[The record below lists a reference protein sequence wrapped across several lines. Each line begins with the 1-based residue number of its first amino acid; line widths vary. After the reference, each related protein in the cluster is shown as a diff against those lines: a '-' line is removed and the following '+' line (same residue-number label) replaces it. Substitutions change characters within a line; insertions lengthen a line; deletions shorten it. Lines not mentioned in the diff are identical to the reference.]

1 VWGFAAGTVQ
11 RRVSGAWLQMH
22 VDPSLASR
30 RLLATAA
37 SGARVWAVYDDGRI
51 VLGRLALSTG

>member
-1 VWGFAAGTVQ
+1 MK
-11 RRVSGAWLQMH
+11 MH
-22 VDPSLASR
+22 SEPSLAPR

-37 SGARVWAVYDDGRI
+37 SGARVWAVHDDGRI